1 MQKESVAALLNQA
14 DLLQQQSQLTDAI
27 ATYRRAINLNPR
39 FSWSYHYLGEA
50 LTAHSDWEGA
60 IAAYRH
66 AIELNPNS
74 TYSYHKLGQVLTYM
88 GQWQEA
94 IACYRQAIELDP
106 NFAECHNSLGEVFV
120 HEGKIDKAIT
130 CYQTALEIDPDYD
143 KTYINLSET
152 AIKQGRLDE
161 AFELI
166 QTALQLNPGN
176 WKTHQQLGE
185 ILQQQNK
192 IEQAI
197 TAYQKV
203 IKLNPESVLSYRQLG
218 ELQTQQQQFKEA
230 IQSYETALKLEPKS
244 SIIHHSL
251 GHILSKQQKWD
262 EAIAYYQKALQLTP
276 DSAVV
281 YLHWGEALTQIQQY
295 KEAIAK
301 YQKSLELD
309 PDFELAHQQL
319 GNTFLQWGQE
329 YEEQEKWSAAVEI
342 YRKAIQLD
350 VNLPQ
355 IYEKL
360 GDTLQ
365 QAGSLDSEEI
375 FSVYQKA
382 FKIDNNNIELAQKLL
397 TIEPDNIEL
406 MYQVGNLLSQR
417 NQYPEAIKLYQKIQK
432 TELKDIQSYLKLG
445 EAFVKANDLKAGIN
459 YYQKAIKL
467 EPESAKA
474 YHLLG
479 EALQKQKEL
488 KAAKVAYEKAI
499 EFNPDFFGT
508 YHNLGDLLRQ
518 QQELDEAAEAYKKAA
533 ELNPNFYWSYH
544 NLGDTYE
551 QQGKIEEAI
560 TAYRQALK
568 INPNFAYS
576 YQNLGTLLAKKDQ
589 FTEAIACLRRA
600 GELDPRFPLDTAAL
614 REALSTKQAI
624 ADPMYQLWRKQHEPR
639 QADLQKM
646 AETVDL
652 FNYKPVIS
660 VIVPIYNTP
669 DPFLKEA
676 IDSVV
681 NQIYPYWELC
691 LADDA
696 STAADVK
703 PLLDEYAARDSRIKV
718 AFRPENG
725 HISAASNS
733 ALELATGEYIC
744 LLDHDDVL
752 TPDALYEVA
761 LLLNRHPDADLI
773 YSDEDKISFDGQLV
787 NPYFKPEWSPESFL
801 SRMYTCHLGT
811 YRRSI
816 IEEIGGWRLGYE
828 GAQDYDLVLR
838 FTEKTDKIY
847 HIPKVLYRWR
857 MHAGSAAGGTDAKPY
872 AYKASLKALQD
883 ALERRGEKGSVY
895 GIPDYLGHH
904 LVRYEITDYK
914 KVSIIIPTRDLAE
927 DLERCLESIFTLSSY
942 PNYEVILIDNGSIEP
957 ETHQLIA
964 KWKQKEPTRFKC
976 YPLDIPF
983 NFSTLN
989 NYGVSQA
996 TGDYLLF
1003 LNNDTEV
1010 VTSDWIEAM
1019 VEQVQRPQIGTVGA
1033 LLLFPDDTVQHAGVV
1048 MGLGGIAGHSYY
1060 RMTSQMPGYFGN
1072 LIGFNN
1078 VSAVTGACLMC
1089 RREVFEQVGGLD
1101 ETLTVAYNDVDFC
1114 LKLLD
1119 RGYRNLYLPHVVL
1132 YHHESKSRGYEDSPE
1147 KKARLKQESKIME
1160 NRWKKYIDNDPF
1172 YSPHLTRVCQN
1183 YSIRV

>member
-1 MQKESVAALLNQA
+1 VHNESVAALLSQA
-14 DLLQQQSQLTDAI
+14 DSLQHQSQVNEAI
-27 ATYRRAINLNPR
+27 AAYRRAIELNPR
-39 FSWSYHYLGEA
+39 FYWSHHYLGEA
-50 LTAHSDWEGA
+50 LVSQRDWEGA
-60 IAAYRH
+60 IAAYRR
-66 AIELNPNS
+66 AIELNSNS
-74 TYSYHKLGQVLTYM
+74 IYSYHKLGQVLTHV

-94 IACYRQAIELDP
+94 IACYHQAIELDP
-106 NFAECHNSLGEVFV
+106 NFAECHNSLGEALAQQ
-120 HEGKIDKAIT
+120 GKLDEAIT
-130 CYQTALEIDPDYD
+130 CYQTAVELDPGYD
-143 KTYINLSET
+143 ETYINLSE
-152 AIKQGRLDE
+152 AALQQGRIDE
-161 AFELI
+161 AFQFI

-176 WKTHQQLGE
+176 WKTHHQLGE
-185 ILQQQNK
+185 ILQHKNQLD
-192 IEQAI
+192 EAI
-197 TAYQKV
+197 AAFQKT
-203 IKLNPESVLSYRQLG
+203 IQLNPESLLSYCKLG
-218 ELQTQQQQFKEA
+218 AIHTQQQQWKEA
-230 IQSYETALKLEPKS
+230 IKAYKIALELDPKS
-244 SIIHHSL
+244 GMIQHHL

-262 EAIAYYQKALQLTP
+262 EAITYYRKAIELSP

-281 YLHWGEALTQIQQY
+281 YLHWGEALTQLQQY

-301 YQKSLELD
+301 YQKALELD
-309 PDFELAHQQL
+309 PNFELVLQQL
-319 GNTFLQWGQE
+319 GKTFLQWGQE

-342 YRKAIQLD
+342 YRKAIQAN
-350 VNLPQ
+350 VTLPQ
-355 IYEKL
+355 IYETL
-360 GDTLQ
+360 GDALEKAGTLDVQ
-365 QAGSLDSEEI
+365 EVYHVYKQAFDLDKNNAELG
-375 FSVYQKA
+375 QKA
-382 FKIDNNNIELAQKLL
+382 LKIQPENIDL
-397 TIEPDNIEL
+397 I
-406 MYQVGNLLSQR
+406 YQVGKALSQ
-417 NQYPEAIKLYQKIQK
+417 NNKQDQAIKLYRNIQRS
-432 TELKDIQSYLKLG
+432 ELKDTQSYLKLG
-445 EAFVKANDLKAGIN
+445 EAFVKANDLKEGIN
-459 YYQKAIKL
+459 YYKKAL
-467 EPESAKA
+467 ELNPKSAKA

-479 EALQKQKEL
+479 EAFQKQKEL
-488 KAAKVAYEKAI
+488 KAAKEAYQKAI
-499 EFNPDFFGT
+499 QFNPDFFGT

-518 QQELDEAAEAYKKAA
+518 QKELNDAVEAYQKAV
-533 ELNPNFYWSYH
+533 ELNPKFYWSYH

-551 QQGKIEEAI
+551 QQGQIEEAI
-560 TAYRQALK
+560 TAYRQAIA

-589 FTEAIACLRRA
+589 FEEAIACLRRA
-600 GELDPRFPLDTAAL
+600 GELDARFPLDTAAL

-624 ADPMYQLWRKQHEPR
+624 ADPMYQLWREQHEPR
-639 QADLQKM
+639 LADLQKM
-646 AETVDL
+646 AETIDL
-652 FNYKPVIS
+652 FSYKPVIS
-660 VIVPIYNTP
+660 IILPIYNTP
-669 DPFLKEA
+669 NQFLREA

-718 AFRPENG
+718 IFRPENG

-733 ALELATGEYIC
+733 ALELATGEFIC

-761 LLLNRHPDADLI
+761 LLLNRYPDADMI
-773 YSDEDKISFDGQLV
+773 YSDEDKISFEGQLV

-847 HIPKVLYRWR
+847 HIPKVLYHWR

-883 ALERRGEKGSVY
+883 AIERRGEQGTVY

-904 LVRYEITDYK
+904 LVRYEITEYK

-927 DLERCLESIFTLSSY
+927 DLERCLASIFTQTSY

-957 ETHQLIA
+957 ETHQLITQ
-964 KWKQKEPTRFKC
+964 WKQKESTRFQC

-983 NFSTLN
+983 NFSKLN

-1010 VTSDWIEAM
+1010 VTPDWIEAM
-1019 VEQVQRPQIGTVGA
+1019 VEQVQRPQIGAVGA

-1078 VSAVTGACLMC
+1078 ASAVTGACLMC

-1147 KKARLKQESKIME
+1147 KKARLKQESQIME

>member
-1 MQKESVAALLNQA
+1 MPQESVATLLSQA
-14 DLLQQQSQLTDAI
+14 DLLQQKSQFTEAI
-27 ATYRRAINLNPR
+27 AQYRRAIELNPR

-50 LTAHSDWEGA
+50 LTTQNDWEGA

-74 TYSYHKLGQVLTYM
+74 TYSYHKLGQVLTHV

-94 IACYRQAIELDP
+94 IACYRQAIELDA
-106 NFAECHNSLGEVFV
+106 NFAECHNSLGEAFV
-120 HEGKIDKAIT
+120 HEGKIDRAIT

-143 KTYINLSET
+143 ETYINLSET
-152 AIKQGRLDE
+152 AIQQGRLDR

-166 QTALQLNPGN
+166 QTALQLNPGK
-176 WKTHQQLGE
+176 WKSYHQLGE

-192 IEQAI
+192 IEEAI
-197 TAYQKV
+197 TAYKKAIQ
-203 IKLNPESVLSYRQLG
+203 LNPKSVLSYCNLG
-218 ELQTQQQQFKEA
+218 DVLGQKKQWQDAENAYKDA
-230 IQSYETALKLEPKS
+230 IKLEPKS
-244 SIIHHSL
+244 GMLQHRL
-251 GHILSKQQKWD
+251 GHVLSRQQISD
-262 EAIAYYQKALQLTP
+262 EAITYYRKALQLTP

-281 YLHWGEALTQIQQY
+281 YLHWGEALTQQQ
-295 KEAIAK
+295 KWEKAIAQ
-301 YQKSLELD
+301 YQKALKLDPNLELTR
-309 PDFELAHQQL
+309 QQL
-319 GNTFLQWGQE
+319 GNTFILWGQE
-329 YEEQEKWSAAVEI
+329 YEAQEKWSAAVEI
-342 YRKAIQLD
+342 YRKAIQSD
-350 VNLPQ
+350 ISLPQ
-355 IYEKL
+355 VYEKL
-360 GDTLQ
+360 GDALQKAGTLD
-365 QAGSLDSEEI
+365 LKE
-375 FSVYQKA
+375 VYQYYKKA
-382 FKIDNNNIELAQKLL
+382 FEVDKNNIELGRKALKIQP
-397 TIEPDNIEL
+397 ENIEL
-406 MYQVGNLLSQR
+406 LYLVGNALTLQ
-417 NQYPEAIKLYQKIQK
+417 NQLREAIKLYQKIQQLQ
-432 TELKDIQSYLKLG
+432 TEDIQSNLKLG
-445 EAFVKANDLKAGIN
+445 EAFVKVNALEEGIAC
-459 YYQKAIKL
+459 YQKALKV
-467 EPESAKA
+467 EPKSAKA

-479 EALQKQKEL
+479 EALQKQGEL
-488 KAAKVAYEKAI
+488 KEAKKAYKQAI
-499 EFNPDFFGT
+499 KFDPDFFGT

-518 QQELDEAAEAYKKAA
+518 QKEFDDAVEAYQKAV
-533 ELNPNFYWSYH
+533 EINPSFYWSYH
-544 NLGDTYE
+544 NLGNTYE

-560 TAYRQALK
+560 SAYRKAVA

-589 FTEAIACLRRA
+589 FEEAIACLRRA
-600 GELDPRFPLDTAAL
+600 GELDARFTLDTAAL
-614 REALSTKQAI
+614 QNALFAKPAI
-624 ADPMYQLWRKQHEPR
+624 ADPMYQLWREQHEPR
-639 QADLQKM
+639 QADLEKM
-646 AETVDL
+646 VETIDL
-652 FNYKPVIS
+652 FSYQPVIS

-669 DPFLKEA
+669 DKFLREA
-676 IDSVV
+676 INSVI

-696 STAADVK
+696 STAAEVK
-703 PLLDEYAARDSRIKV
+703 PLLDEYAAKDSRIKV

-733 ALELATGEYIC
+733 ALELATGEFIC

-816 IEEIGGWRLGYE
+816 IEDIGGWRLGYE

-883 ALERRGEKGSVY
+883 AIERRGEKGTVY

-927 DLERCLESIFTLSSY
+927 DLERCLESIFTQSSY
-942 PNYEVILIDNGSIEP
+942 PNYEVILIDNGSIES

-964 KWKQKEPTRFKC
+964 KWKQKEPTRFNC

-983 NFSTLN
+983 NFSKLN

-1010 VTSDWIEAM
+1010 VTTDWIEAM
-1019 VEQVQRPQIGTVGA
+1019 VEQVQRPQIGAVGA

-1089 RREVFEQVGGLD
+1089 RRDVFEQMEGLD
-1101 ETLTVAYNDVDFC
+1101 EALTVAYNDVDFC

-1119 RGYRNLYLPHVVL
+1119 SGYRNLYLPHVVL

-1147 KKARLKQESKIME
+1147 KKARLKQESQIME
-1160 NRWKKYIDNDPF
+1160 NRWQKYIDNDPF